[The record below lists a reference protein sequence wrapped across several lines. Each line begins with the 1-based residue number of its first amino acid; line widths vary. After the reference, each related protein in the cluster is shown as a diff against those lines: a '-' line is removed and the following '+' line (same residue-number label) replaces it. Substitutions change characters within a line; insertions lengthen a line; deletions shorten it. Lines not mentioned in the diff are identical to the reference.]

1 MKEATIQLTDSEV
14 SFAGCAL
21 CNRGQ
26 LDPDCI
32 GWPPGQL
39 DRWPAQLRRVAPI
52 CTTVTA
58 DNDEGV
64 SILRLAPPPSL
75 APLSVSP
82 HCSSVQLSAA
92 DSALWSVCKLPPS
105 LPPLPLS
112 PPLSCSN
119 VAVPVRCAFTALATY
134 PSLRAVPTVWIAT
147 HRNSRTRYFKDQ
159 QADSVTAHEHVY
171 AQPHANTFSL
181 IFESLYIH
189 KIFTSSKRTLTAEKQ
204 APLNWLWY
212 FDKPIYYNN
221 NYKAVPIKHIHLKVN
236 LTSDLSSVSP
246 DFINPR

>member
-58 DNDEGV
+58 ENDEGV

-92 DSALWSVCKLPPS
+92 DSALWSVCKLSPS
-105 LPPLPLS
+105 LPSLS
-112 PPLSCSN
+112 LRLSLALTSQFLY
-119 VAVPVRCAFTALATY
+119 VVHSLLLATY

-147 HRNSRTRYFKDQ
+147 HRNSRTRHLRGN
-159 QADSVTAHEHVY
+159 VTSRTSRQTAWPRTSTCTHNHTQTHFPSFLKV
-171 AQPHANTFSL
+171 
-181 IFESLYIH
+181 
-189 KIFTSSKRTLTAEKQ
+189 FTSIKSSLH
-204 APLNWLWY
+204 LNERWLQ
-212 FDKPIYYNN
+212 KNRP
-221 NYKAVPIKHIHLKVN
+221 H
-236 LTSDLSSVSP
+236 
-246 DFINPR
+246 

>member
-21 CNRGQ
+21 SNRGQ

-105 LPPLPLS
+105 PPSLPPLPLS

-147 HRNSRTRYFKDQ
+147 HRNPRTRHLRGNVTSRTSRQ
-159 QADSVTAHEHVY
+159 TAWPRTSTCTHNHT
-171 AQPHANTFSL
+171 QTHAHFPSFL
-181 IFESLYIH
+181 
-189 KIFTSSKRTLTAEKQ
+189 KVFTSIKSSLH
-204 APLNWLWY
+204 LNERWLQ
-212 FDKPIYYNN
+212 KNRP
-221 NYKAVPIKHIHLKVN
+221 H
-236 LTSDLSSVSP
+236 
-246 DFINPR
+246 

>member
-64 SILRLAPPPSL
+64 SILRLTPPPSL

-105 LPPLPLS
+105 LPSLS
-112 PPLSCSN
+112 LRLSLALTSQFLY
-119 VAVPVRCAFTALATY
+119 VVHSLLLATY

-147 HRNSRTRYFKDQ
+147 HRNSRTLHLRGN
-159 QADSVTAHEHVY
+159 VTSRTSRQTAWPRTSTCTHNHTQTHFPSFLKV
-171 AQPHANTFSL
+171 
-181 IFESLYIH
+181 
-189 KIFTSSKRTLTAEKQ
+189 FTSIKSSLH
-204 APLNWLWY
+204 LNERWLQ
-212 FDKPIYYNN
+212 KNRP
-221 NYKAVPIKHIHLKVN
+221 H
-236 LTSDLSSVSP
+236 
-246 DFINPR
+246 